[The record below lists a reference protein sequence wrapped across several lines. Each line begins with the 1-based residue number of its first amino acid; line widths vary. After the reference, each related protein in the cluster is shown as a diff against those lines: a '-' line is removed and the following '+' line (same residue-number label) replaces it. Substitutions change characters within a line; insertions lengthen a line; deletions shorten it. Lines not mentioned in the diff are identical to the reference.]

1 MGSIKDLLFNYA
13 EDIKR
18 LKEELYRRN
27 IIKMN
32 IQKEFDFI
40 VPDYIIDDIIIEE
53 NYRHVCLMINMAKLN
68 NELTENNAI
77 ILKEKIK
84 QMYNIK
90 KYSQL
95 YSHSFY

>member
-1 MGSIKDLLFNYA
+1 
-13 EDIKR
+13 
-18 LKEELYRRN
+18 
-27 IIKMN
+27 MN

-77 ILKEKIK
+77 NLKEKIK
-84 QMYNIK
+84 KMYNIK
-90 KYSQL
+90 KYSDNL
-95 YSHSFY
+95 KK